1 MINARVDQNSKTVY
15 VDVSGYITNEEANSF
30 LAKHKQMTKGLRKS
44 QYKLVVTPSK
54 FECEKDNDIKSVCI
68 ALYKGGY
75 RQIYMV
81 DPKGY
86 IMNTVSLSSME
97 QKMFTKVVKF
107 VKSVDDIK

>member
-1 MINARVDQNSKTVY
+1 MINVRVDQNSKSVY

-30 LAKHKQMTKGLRKS
+30 LSRHKQITKGLKKS

-54 FECEKDNDIKSVCI
+54 FECKNDNDIKSVCI
-68 ALYKGGY
+68 ALYRSGY

-86 IMNTVSLSSME
+86 IMNTCLLYTSDAADEL
-97 QKMFTKVVKF
+97 
-107 VKSVDDIK
+107 